1 MTRKILV
8 RLLPRVKSKVKFKL
22 LFLCIRVRLA
32 GAGDNLQLVISVEIM
47 HPIIPLCSV
56 TEQLKG
62 VKMLVSCLMV
72 VYNCEELDC
81 RSE

>member
-1 MTRKILV
+1 M
-8 RLLPRVKSKVKFKL
+8 KSKVKFKL

-47 HPIIPLCSV
+47 QPIIPLHQLLEIKDAQS
-56 TEQLKG
+56 EQLKG